1 MAGNGSI
8 SPIGEPG
15 RVEPRP
21 SEITPTRPYTKFIG
35 FALLFNALF
44 WLFGL
49 FVQIRG
55 WIDVTASYVVLGL
68 MWLIGASICLAVAHQ
83 SRISRK
89 TIAVAI
95 SSGVWA
101 LALIGLNAIAPQP
114 TQQNANK
121 TKGAPH
127 VVPADAKIAIVPPP
141 NTSGTLLT
149 WVPHLSVVPSIE
161 SHGKMAYPA
170 FTIKNL
176 STDPISSL
184 RIDWS
189 IAGTPIRNILRE
201 SEMLQKYRATYTNGR
216 FSMNGLNGTG
226 IGGPVADRDTNT
238 LPYLEE
244 HGESEIN
251 IPGSIWSNLTLRLL
265 DNQQRPPGVHGD
277 LVDEMRSY
285 HAGPIIAT
293 VTYMQ
298 GNTLRGRSFSID
310 VLVITTADYAYIG
323 GDQSLPNHSV
333 ALAFR
338 SPDNLRAYLRFVTL
352 PAVFSS
358 EEH

>member
-1 MAGNGSI
+1 MRSPEVLQPEQRNIGPWKVTQQTAERLRMVVTIAACLGLAGWFLQNFLSLRGVVDLVASRI
-8 SPIGEPG
+8 NLLGVGACLFVAGWIFSTRRRYKALYRVVIGVCICAVMFALDWWAPK
-15 RVEPRP
+15 
-21 SEITPTRPYTKFIG
+21 PTRIQT
-35 FALLFNALF
+35 
-44 WLFGL
+44 
-49 FVQIRG
+49 VQKPI
-55 WIDVTASYVVLGL
+55 
-68 MWLIGASICLAVAHQ
+68 
-83 SRISRK
+83 
-89 TIAVAI
+89 
-95 SSGVWA
+95 
-101 LALIGLNAIAPQP
+101 P
-114 TQQNANK
+114 
-121 TKGAPH
+121 
-127 VVPADAKIAIVPPP
+127 DARVAIVPPP
-141 NTSGTLLT
+141 NTSSTLLT
-149 WVPHLSVVPSIE
+149 WVPHLSVVPLIE
-161 SHGKMAYPA
+161 SHGKMDYPA
-170 FTIKNL
+170 FTVKNL